1 MSITI
6 IERRDRK
13 QAQDLI
19 KILEEAGQDVPEE
32 LSNMADRYARWK
44 ERDDEAK
51 AEFRASGILNFIL
64 NRLRSLVLVN
74 IINCITVVNVWI
86 QISYSKFNLLLN
98 F

>member
-19 KILEEAGQDVPEE
+19 KILKEAGQDVPEE
-32 LSNMADRYARWK
+32 LSDMADRYARWK

-51 AEFRASGILNFIL
+51 AAFRAAGML
-64 NRLRSLVLVN
+64 
-74 IINCITVVNVWI
+74 
-86 QISYSKFNLLLN
+86 YSFKPGTYN
-98 F
+98 